1 MMKVPS
7 LGGTKNIIRKVIMRV
22 IKDLDPAIEF
32 EPIAN
37 ALIKGHVVQGI
48 TSCADDDPDLFCVTR
63 EQRCTRNLVD
73 AIVADPEDGR
83 PSPMFAYVE
92 GYYSRPGRSY
102 RPVWSWSLP

>member
-1 MMKVPS
+1 MK
-7 LGGTKNIIRKVIMRV
+7 V
-22 IKDLDPAIEF
+22 IKDLDPAIEL

-48 TSCADDDPDLFCVTR
+48 TPCADDKPDLFCVVR
-63 EQRCTRNLVD
+63 EQRSTRNLVD

-92 GYYSRPGRSY
+92 GYYARPGRSSRKVWNLGIRFGHYY
-102 RPVWSWSLP
+102 RDRPFS